1 MTKPVTPSQPPR
13 FATPEDAEAAF
24 YDAIERA
31 DLEAMMAVW
40 SEDDEVVCTHPGG
53 ARLIG
58 HAAVRAGWQSLFQNS
73 TRMMMRLSHQIAW
86 NSAMMAVHNVVET
99 LYIEDNETSHGPIVA
114 TNVYIRG
121 PEGWH
126 LLSHHA
132 SSAATQVESH
142 DPQRVLH

>member
-1 MTKPVTPSQPPR
+1 MTKPVTPTRTPR

-31 DLEAMMAVW
+31 DIDAMMAVW
-40 SEDDEVVCTHPGG
+40 SEDDEIVCVHPNGT
-53 ARLIG
+53 RLIG
-58 HAAVRAGWQSLFQNS
+58 HAAVRAGWLALFQTG
-73 TRMMMRLSHQIAW
+73 TRMHWRLSQQIAW
-86 NSAMMAVHNVVET
+86 HSAMMAVHNVVET
-99 LYIEDNETSHGPIVA
+99 LYIEDNEASHGPIVA

-126 LLSHHA
+126 ISSHHA
-132 SSAATQVESH
+132 SSTAAQVESH